1 MIAVLAANDPFVMS
15 GWGRFE
21 GLEDKVLDISVGL
34 GESPLIHVIKIIT
47 LSDTNAAWSKSLG
60 MAQED
65 RGMGFRTRRYAII
78 VDDLVVKYVEVK
90 PPICP
95 QLSHAIKPFY
105 AGRTRPRR
113 YSVWCRGCP
122 V

>member
-1 MIAVLAANDPFVMS
+1 M
-15 GWGRFE
+15 
-21 GLEDKVLDISVGL
+21 
-34 GESPLIHVIKIIT
+34 
-47 LSDTNAAWSKSLG
+47 NAAWSKSLS

-65 RGMGFRTRRYAII
+65 RGMGFRARRYAII

-105 AGRTRPRR
+105 AG
-113 YSVWCRGCP
+113 
-122 V
+122 